1 MSAAPSAS
9 AARPGPPAPPGARG
23 DPPPPRAG
31 IGASSLPGPAAAAA
45 PALSADPEAM
55 VEVRG
60 VSKVFGQVVAVS
72 DVTFSVRSGVTGLLG
87 PNGAGKSTLFRMI
100 CGLTPP
106 TRGTVRILG
115 ADARRDRGVRGRI
128 GLVPQQDALFDRLDA
143 LGFATVAAAT
153 EAVPDPQDAA
163 RRALTMVDLDPAES
177 RPVSGFSKGMR
188 QRLKL
193 AAALVHDPDVL
204 ILDEP
209 LSGLDPR
216 QRRRM
221 IELLHRLGDEGRCV
235 LVSSHVLDEV
245 ARLGSRILVIVQ
257 GRLAAAGDYREL
269 RELMDDRP
277 HRIRIGASRPRSVAA
292 ALVESGT
299 VVGVS
304 VGASSLVVDTLDVG
318 RLGREVAPVVQRLEA
333 RLTSVQPL
341 DDDLESVFRY
351 LVERR

>member
-1 MSAAPSAS
+1 MM
-9 AARPGPPAPPGARG
+9 PAV
-23 DPPPPRAG
+23 DPNAMVQV
-31 IGASSLPGPAAAAA
+31 IGASKA
-45 PALSADPEAM
+45 
-55 VEVRG
+55 
-60 VSKVFGQVVAVS
+60 FGDVVAVS
-72 DVTFSVRSGVTGLLG
+72 DVTFTVRAGVTGLLG

-100 CGLTPP
+100 CGLTRPSK
-106 TRGTVRILG
+106 GTVRILG
-115 ADARRDRGVRGRI
+115 ADARSDRDVRGCI
-128 GLVPQQDALFDRLDA
+128 GLVPQQDALFDGLD
-143 LGFATVAAAT
+143 GHRFVTFAAAT
-153 EAVPDPQDAA
+153 EAVPRPQDAA
-163 RRALTMVDLDPAES
+163 RNALGLVELDPS
-177 RPVSGFSKGMR
+177 DPRPVSQYSKGMR

-193 AAALVHDPDVL
+193 AAALVHDPEVL

-209 LSGLDPR
+209 LSGLDPI

-221 IELLHRLGDEGRCV
+221 IELLHTLGDQGRCV

-277 HRIRIGASRPRSVAA
+277 HRIRIGVSSPRPVAA

-299 VVGVS
+299 AVGVS
-304 VGASSLVVDTLDVG
+304 VGASSLVVDTLDVD
-318 RLGREVAPVVQRLEA
+318 RLGREVAPLAQRLDA
-333 RLTSVQPL
+333 RLTRVQPL